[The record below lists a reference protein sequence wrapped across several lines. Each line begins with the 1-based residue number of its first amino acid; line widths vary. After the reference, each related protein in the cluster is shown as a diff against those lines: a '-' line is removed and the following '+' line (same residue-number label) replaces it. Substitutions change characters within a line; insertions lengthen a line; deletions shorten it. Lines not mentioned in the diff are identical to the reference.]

1 MSALVT
7 IGGEEHRIAD
17 FSAFKAIYA
26 MSEVSAIQGVW
37 RDVLTAGAEFKRQY
51 EAEHFVKIDRAEARR
66 QFPPRV
72 LLEDVPIESETGM
85 LVEDGVP
92 LLRQVPMIR
101 DGVPVMGPDPLGHLS
116 DEDWQASGQQLR
128 IADSPEPALEVA
140 AMVEAGFRLART
152 QVLRLIALA
161 VAKNADLETWER
173 EGGDAAIAAQLD
185 AEAQRL
191 MHRASMAEL
200 VRLAVA
206 TAETMRDEL
215 AGPFGEAREALARL
229 REQATPAP
237 TTPEP
242 EPMHVETE
250 TPPSGDATPSPTSST
265 DSPDA
270 TADGPPT
277 SSTEPAGT
285 SSPVSASG

>member
-1 MSALVT
+1 MSAVVT

-26 MSEVSAIQGVW
+26 MSEVSAIQNVW

-51 EAEHFVKIDRAEARR
+51 EAEHYVEIDRAEARR

-72 LLEDVPIESETGM
+72 LLEDVPISTETGM

-101 DGVPVMGPDPLGHLS
+101 DGQPIMGPDPLGHLT
-116 DEDWQASGQQLR
+116 DEDWQASGQKLR
-128 IADSPEPALEVA
+128 IADSPEPMLEIA
-140 AMVEAGFRLART
+140 AMVEAGFRMART

-161 VAKNADLETWER
+161 IAKNSDLEAWEN

-185 AEAQRL
+185 AAAQSL
-191 MHRASMAEL
+191 MHRASMAEI
-200 VRLAVA
+200 VRLAIA
-206 TAETMRDEL
+206 TAEAMRDEL
-215 AGPFGEAREALARL
+215 AVPFGEAREAMARL
-229 REQATPAP
+229 RP
-237 TTPEP
+237 TPEP
-242 EPMHVETE
+242 DEQTPEPMRVE
-250 TPPSGDATPSPTSST
+250 TPPSGEPTSSPTSST
-265 DSPDA
+265 DSPAD

-277 SSTEPAGT
+277 SSTAPAGE
-285 SSPVSASG
+285 SSPVSATG